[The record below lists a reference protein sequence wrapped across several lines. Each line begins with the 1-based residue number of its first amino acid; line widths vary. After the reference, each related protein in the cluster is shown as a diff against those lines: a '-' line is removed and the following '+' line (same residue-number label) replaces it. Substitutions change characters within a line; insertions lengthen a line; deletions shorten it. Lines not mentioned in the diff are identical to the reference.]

1 MMNLVKYKQIFR
13 EFAEEAEFIDKNIKK
28 LNLNKDSKILDIG
41 TGMGAMSTLLALNGF
56 KVLTGEPE
64 VDPERENMGNH
75 KHHHHDKLHES
86 NQCKKPEDYDWD
98 SWNDWR
104 DSAKKLGV
112 ENKIKFQ
119 NFDAQNLPFEEKS
132 FDGIFLYDA
141 LQHIQNRELALK
153 ECLRI
158 LNDDGKIVVIEWS
171 KNQIEKDYKKYGYKI
186 DFIDPKEY
194 LKKEDI
200 SMEVSKGESINFYIL
215 RKA

>member
-1 MMNLVKYKQIFR
+1 M
-13 EFAEEAEFIDKNIKK
+13 DKHIKK
-28 LNLNKDSKILDIG
+28 LNLDKNSKILDIG

-56 KVLTGEPE
+56 YVLTGEPE
-64 VDPERENMGNH
+64 VDPEREIMESHN
-75 KHHHHDKLHES
+75 HHHDH
-86 NQCKKPEDYDWD
+86 CKEHDWG

-119 NFDAQNLPFEEKS
+119 NFNAQDLPFEDNS

-158 LNDDGKIVVIEWS
+158 LKNEGIIVVIEWS
-171 KNQIEKDYKKYGYKI
+171 KNQIEKDYNKYGFKI

-194 LKKEDI
+194 LKNENI
-200 SMEVSKGESINFYIL
+200 SIEVSKGESINFYIV
-215 RKA
+215 RKIQ